1 MQNLQ
6 PLAAGAEQQEQGA
19 DFNHGCLQDKGEYRE
34 LSWAVQELLS
44 FNTQVGWQADT
55 SASNRDDTTMY
66 IIPAQKFLEGA
77 SEASHSEVKAG
88 KVSEQQNPA
97 KTCGP
102 GAETARSI

>member
-1 MQNLQ
+1 MSS
-6 PLAAGAEQQEQGA
+6 
-19 DFNHGCLQDKGEYRE
+19 RE

-66 IIPAQKFLEGA
+66 IIPAQNFLEGA
-77 SEASHSEVKAG
+77 SEASHNEVKAG

-97 KTCGP
+97 TTCGL